1 MATAA
6 SAAAA
11 TTAGGGAGD
20 KEPTDPAQLKAD
32 MQKCPRWILAK
43 LQAERKLRS
52 ELEAQLKTLLPE
64 LDKYNAELETWKA
77 KLALLE
83 ASELGDKDVVALTQE
98 KQTQLRQLEEQ
109 LAQNELQINNKQKLL
124 QKRNDEVNNFKGVIR
139 EMQESKKVATAQV
152 MVAIEQKDND
162 LRKKQEEIE
171 RLKSDLARYA
181 NFLKTRVTSQ
191 LPFSPGAPTPSS

>member
-1 MATAA
+1 MATTTTPT
-6 SAAAA
+6 AAAA
-11 TTAGGGAGD
+11 AAGD

-43 LQAERKLRS
+43 LQSERKARS
-52 ELEAQLKTLLPE
+52 ELETQLKTLLPE

-83 ASELGDKDVVALTQE
+83 ASELGDKDMAAVTQE
-98 KQTQLRQLEEQ
+98 KLAQLQQLEEQ
-109 LAQNELQINNKQKLL
+109 LAQSELQINNKQKLL
-124 QKRNDEVNNFKGVIR
+124 QKRNDEVNNFKGIIK
-139 EMQESKKVATAQV
+139 EMQETKKVSTVQV
-152 MVAIEQKDND
+152 KEAIEKKDNE

-171 RLKSDLARYA
+171 RLKSDLARYG

-191 LPFSPGAPTPSS
+191 LPFSPSPAPSPITS